1 MPPAF
6 ATIEERVNQS
16 PSEGRHVERMGQYR
30 HIAALGL
37 SILAAG
43 EAQAKVEGDTVY
55 LGAAVSLTGS
65 TPPPASTPGAATI
78 WPSRRS
84 MTPAGIS
91 VSGKTYRLEI
101 IYYDDESTPARGAQL
116 AERLI
121 NQDDVEFMLGPY
133 SSGLTK
139 VIAPVTEQYGV
150 PMVEANGASLQLF
163 NKGYR
168 YLFAVL
174 STTE

>member
-1 MPPAF
+1 MWKGWAS
-6 ATIEERVNQS
+6 TVT
-16 PSEGRHVERMGQYR
+16 
-30 HIAALGL
+30 IAALGL

-55 LGAAVSLTGS
+55 LGAAVSLTGKY
-65 TPPPASTPGAATI
+65 TTAGEHTRRGYDLAVKTI
-78 WPSRRS
+78 ND
-84 MTPAGIS
+84 AGGIS

-121 NQDDVEFMLGPY
+121 NQDGVEFMLGPY

-139 VIAPVTEQYGV
+139 AIAPVTE
-150 PMVEANGASLQLF
+150 
-163 NKGYR
+163 
-168 YLFAVL
+168 
-174 STTE
+174 